1 MEKQIISEEF
11 KRMQKLAGIIT
22 ESQSTEYT
30 VDDFILQNDGKDFFQ
45 PFFDAIYKD
54 KTQLDPDKKEDW
66 AEIVKMDAEQLEN
79 NYGLTSDIAIKVK
92 NIFDNKLKTTE

>member
-1 MEKQIISEEF
+1 MKKDNF
-11 KRMQKLAGIIT
+11 DVYKWNNMQKMANIIN

-45 PFFDAIYKD
+45 LFFDAIYKD

-66 AEIVKMDAEQLEN
+66 AKIVKMDVEQLKD
-79 NYGLTSDIAIKVK
+79 NYNLTPDVAAKVK
-92 NIFDNKLKTTE
+92 NVFNNK